1 MARQPTRLIL
11 SFIGNADLK
20 FREPQGNDS
29 SPILRL
35 LQAVANRD
43 AVLQR
48 PRYIPPGDTR
58 LVLFDDDRQGRDE
71 RAQFCNWLREQL
83 PGLGLSALTLERY
96 PVDLP
101 DGPTDLSGLYE
112 EVWQAIPT
120 SGPECTDEVIF
131 HLTSG
136 TPTMQLTLMLASQ
149 SLRLD
154 EARLFETSRE
164 QGVRE
169 LKPPYALALRRKRE
183 RERVTYPSPGSLSEQ
198 ARKGL
203 LKGTVVED
211 TLAESA
217 YAALH
222 KAAINRKQPQ
232 RVLIGGPTGSGKWH
246 ACQQFA
252 RWRQCDAPVV
262 WGDPAHCPELPEGA
276 TLLIRWLDAWP
287 EPALNRLAQLADE
300 RPDLAIAATLRTDRA
315 LGGGAGVGCGSH
327 ARRILPVQIALPGL
341 GARSDVVALGEALAR
356 QLGLLAGKLKER
368 LQYDLLTDVYPC
380 NLHDLKTL
388 LATAGAHSPGA
399 HPEREAYLQAR
410 DRRAARRLLDEAW
423 QAVAG
428 MDFGP
433 GRHRL
438 ADVLDAIRW
447 AIVQRALADGR
458 SQDEVGALLG
468 CGQSTVSD
476 ILLKT
481 DLNPRLWPSLREG
494 NHAD

>member
-1 MARQPTRLIL
+1 MARPPTRLIL
-11 SFIGNADLK
+11 SFIGNTDLK
-20 FREPQGNDS
+20 FFEPQGDDQ

-35 LQAVANRD
+35 LLASLD
-43 AVLQR
+43 PDSDLQKGR
-48 PRYIPPGDTR
+48 PIKPQDTR
-58 LVLFDDDRQGRDE
+58 LALFDDRAGQHE
-71 RAQFCNWLREQL
+71 RARFCERLHEQL
-83 PGLGLSALTLERY
+83 PGLGLDGLTLERRA
-96 PVDLP
+96 VTLP
-101 DGPTDLSGLYE
+101 KGPTDLSALYE
-112 EVWQAIPT
+112 QVWATIPT
-120 SGPECTDEVIF
+120 SGPEAVDEVVF

-136 TPTMQLTLMLASQ
+136 TPAMHLTLMLASQ

-183 RERVTYPSPGSLSEQ
+183 RERVAYQSPGSLSEE

-203 LKGTVVED
+203 LKDSVLDDPHG
-211 TLAESA
+211 ESA

-246 ACQQFA
+246 ACKQFA
-252 RWRQCDAPVV
+252 QWRQCDAPVV
-262 WGDPAHCPELPEGA
+262 WSDPAHCPELPEGA
-276 TLLIRWLDAWP
+276 TLLIRWLDVWP
-287 EPALNRLAQLADE
+287 EPALNQLALLADA
-300 RPDLAIAATLRTDRA
+300 RPDLAIAATVRTDRA
-315 LGGGAGVGCGSH
+315 LGGGCGAH
-327 ARRILPVQIALPGL
+327 ARRILPVQIALPAL
-341 GARSDVVALGEALAR
+341 GARSDVLALGEALAR
-356 QLGLLAGKLKER
+356 QLGLLHGKLKER

-380 NLHDLKTL
+380 NLHDLKAL

-399 HPEREAYLQAR
+399 HPKREAYLQAR
-410 DRRAARRLLDEAW
+410 DRHAARRLLEEAW

-447 AIVQRALADGR
+447 AIAQRALADGR
-458 SQDEVGALLG
+458 SQDDVGALLG